1 MLRCVAPILAVVAL
15 LGCHRNVEPFVP
27 GEEPRQPDLSKIF
40 PAGAEQAARRTGP
53 IELPAAPGA
62 GPQGADPWADAEPI
76 RGVITVAHEI
86 ADRVPEGAVLFLMAR
101 VGPKGSLVAVQRIAA
116 PSLPMRF
123 AIGPG
128 DRMGQRVPFA
138 GEFQLSARL
147 DADGDAGSRNPGDL
161 QGRDSGTHAPG
172 ASGVSIVLD
181 ELL

>member
-1 MLRCVAPILAVVAL
+1 MLRRLALILALLAL

-27 GEEPRQPDLSKIF
+27 GEEPSQPDLSKIF
-40 PAGAEQAARRTGP
+40 PAGAEQEGRRMGP
-53 IELPAAPGA
+53 LELPAA
-62 GPQGADPWADAEPI
+62 QGADPWADAEPI
-76 RGVITVAHEI
+76 RGVITVAEEL
-86 ADRVPEGAVLFLMAR
+86 ADRVSEGAVLFLMAR

-161 QGRDSGTHAPG
+161 QGRASDPHAPG
-172 ASGVSIVLD
+172 AKGVRIVLD

>member
-1 MLRCVAPILAVVAL
+1 MLRRIAPIIVLAAL
-15 LGCHRNVEPFVP
+15 LGCHRNVEPYVP

-40 PAGAEQAARRTGP
+40 PAGAEQEGRRTGP
-53 IELPAAPGA
+53 VQPPAAPGV
-62 GPQGADPWADAEPI
+62 GPRAADPWADAEPI
-76 RGVITVAHEI
+76 RGVVTVADEI
-86 ADRVPEGAVLFLMAR
+86 AERVPDGAVLFLMAR
-101 VGPKGSLVAVQRIAA
+101 VGPRRSLVAVQRIAA
-116 PSLPMRF
+116 PSFPMRF

-161 QGRDSGTHAPG
+161 QGRAPGAHAPG
-172 ASGVSIVLD
+172 ESGVRIVLD

>member
-1 MLRCVAPILAVVAL
+1 
-15 LGCHRNVEPFVP
+15 
-27 GEEPRQPDLSKIF
+27 
-40 PAGAEQAARRTGP
+40 
-53 IELPAAPGA
+53 
-62 GPQGADPWADAEPI
+62 
-76 RGVITVAHEI
+76 
-86 ADRVPEGAVLFLMAR
+86 
-101 VGPKGSLVAVQRIAA
+101 VQRIAA

-161 QGRDSGTHAPG
+161 QGRASATHSPG

>member
-1 MLRCVAPILAVVAL
+1 MFRRLAPILALVAL

-27 GEEPRQPDLSKIF
+27 GEEPSQPDLSKIF
-40 PAGAEQAARRTGP
+40 PAGAAQEGRRTGP
-53 IELPAAPGA
+53 VELPAA
-62 GPQGADPWADAEPI
+62 QGVDRWADAEPI
-76 RGVITVAHEI
+76 RGVITVADEL

-101 VGPKGSLVAVQRIAA
+101 IGPKGSLVAVQRIAV

-123 AIGPG
+123 AIGPD

-161 QGRDSGTHAPG
+161 QGRASATHAPG

>member
-1 MLRCVAPILAVVAL
+1 MLRRLTPILALVAF

-27 GEEPRQPDLSKIF
+27 GEEPSQPDLSKIF
-40 PAGAEQAARRTGP
+40 PAGAEQEGRRTGP
-53 IELPAAPGA
+53 VELPAAQGA
-62 GPQGADPWADAEPI
+62 GPRGADPWADAEPI
-76 RGVITVAHEI
+76 HGVITVADDL

-101 VGPKGSLVAVQRIAA
+101 VGPKDSLVAVQRIAA

-123 AIGPG
+123 AIGPA

-161 QGRDSGTHAPG
+161 QGRASGTQSPG
-172 ASGVSIVLD
+172 AKGGSIVLD